1 MNDLHIALWQTP
13 HPASTAEAL
22 QRLDTACAQARA
34 QGAEL
39 LITPEMFLTGYAI
52 LQTFKGKPQAVQF
65 FFVETQHV
73 RFVIGRIEFAN
84 FQLQEF
90 FIPLRFFAGAVI
102 GNAVGFD
109 LFRR

>member
-39 LITPEMFLTGYAI
+39 LITPEMFMTGYAI
-52 LQTFKGKPQAVQF
+52 GAERVASLAEPADGPLAQATREQRLGHAHHG
-65 FFVETQHV
+65 VERAEH
-73 RFVIGRIEFAN
+73 AD
-84 FQLQEF
+84 
-90 FIPLRFFAGAVI
+90 P
-102 GNAVGFD
+102 
-109 LFRR
+109 